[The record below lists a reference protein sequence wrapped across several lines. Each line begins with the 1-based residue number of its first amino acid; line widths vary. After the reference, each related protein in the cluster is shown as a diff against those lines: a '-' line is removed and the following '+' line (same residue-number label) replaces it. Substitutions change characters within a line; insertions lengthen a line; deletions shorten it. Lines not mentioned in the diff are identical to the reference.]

1 MCRLRGISPSL
12 LLHPLDFL
20 GGDDEPDLSF
30 FPAMRMKGTDKV
42 ALVKE
47 CLSLYGN
54 QYRVVPMREHAWSIL
69 GRPASQPSP
78 VPEPTPV

>member
-30 FPAMRMKGTDKV
+30 FPAMKMKGAEKTR
-42 ALVKE
+42 LVTE
-47 CLSLYGN
+47 VLSIFSS
-54 QYRVVPMREHAWSIL
+54 QFRVVPMMEHAREFL
-69 GRPASQPSP
+69 GQPAPQPASRRQPTT
-78 VPEPTPV
+78 V